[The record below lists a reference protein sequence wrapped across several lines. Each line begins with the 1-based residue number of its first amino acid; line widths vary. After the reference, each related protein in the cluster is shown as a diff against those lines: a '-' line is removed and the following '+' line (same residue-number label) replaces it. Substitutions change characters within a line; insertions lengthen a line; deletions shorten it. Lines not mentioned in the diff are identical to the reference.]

1 MYLTGI
7 LADHICSVSQVARP
21 ASIDE
26 TALRCILDLLGA
38 AIAGAAAKG
47 PIATRQSAEL
57 IFGPGTA
64 PIWMSARTAA
74 PVAAL
79 ICNAAA
85 ASALDLDDG
94 HRAARG
100 HPGACVIPTVLTLA
114 SQTNATGGALLSAI
128 IAGYDI
134 GVRIAAAQNLKGIPT
149 RQSGRW
155 AAFAAVGAAG
165 SLLGARPD
173 HVAQA
178 LAIAGVLA
186 PNQQANG
193 SSGYSR
199 LTGNDVK
206 EGIAWSAATG
216 LTAVHLARN
225 GHTGPADLFDHPS
238 YYDRERIVDRLGDR
252 WEIGDTYFKLYAC
265 CRYIHAPLDALFTI
279 MTEHALIAEEIT
291 SVTVDTFGW
300 ALRLGNKT
308 NPGNLVDIQYSLPY
322 CLAAAA
328 IEGPAALAPLD
339 VGLLGRSDLSRF
351 ADKVRMNADPELER
365 LFPHQ
370 TLARV
375 TVETAGGR
383 FQSPVAGPVG
393 DPARPLTFSA
403 LEEKFLGVT
412 RGIISPGQQE
422 ALVHGVLGLLSDD
435 GALLLHELGSAAP
448 ATRHDR

>member
-7 LADHICSVSQVARP
+7 LADHICSVTQAARP

-26 TALRCILDLLGA
+26 VAVRCILDLLGA
-38 AIAGAAAKG
+38 AIAGAGAKG
-47 PIATRQSAEL
+47 PAATRQSVQG

-64 PIWMSARTAA
+64 PIWMSGRTAS

-100 HPGACVIPTVLTLA
+100 HPGACVVPTVLTLA
-114 SQTNATGGALLSAI
+114 SQTKVTGSALLSAI

-134 GVRIAAAQNLKGIPT
+134 GVRIAAAQNLEGIPT

-155 AAFAAVGAAG
+155 AAFAAVAAAG
-165 SLLGARPD
+165 SLFGASTD

-193 SSGYSR
+193 SSGYSK

-206 EGIAWSAATG
+206 EGIAWGAATG
-216 LTAVHLARN
+216 LTALHLAMN
-225 GHTGPADLFDHPS
+225 GHTGPADLLDHPG
-238 YYDRERIVDRLGDR
+238 YYDRERILDRLGDHL
-252 WEIGDTYFKLYAC
+252 EIGETYFKLYAC
-265 CRYIHAPLDALFTI
+265 CRYIHAPLDALLTI
-279 MTEHALIAEEIT
+279 MTEHVLLAEEIT
-291 SVTVDTFGW
+291 SITVDTFGW

-308 NPGNLVDIQYSLPY
+308 SPENPVDIQYSLPY
-322 CLAAAA
+322 CLAVAA
-328 IEGPAALAPLD
+328 IDGPAALAP
-339 VGLLGRSDLSRF
+339 VGVTLLGRSDLSRF
-351 ADKVRMNADPELER
+351 AERVRLTTDPEIDR
-365 LFPHQ
+365 QFPDQ

-375 TVETAGGR
+375 TVDTLRGR
-383 FQSPVAGPVG
+383 FQSSLTGPVG
-393 DPARPLTFSA
+393 DPARPLTFGA
-403 LEEKFLGVT
+403 LEQKFLSVT
-412 RGIISPGQQE
+412 RGIISPAQQE
-422 ALVHGVLGLLSDD
+422 MLIGAVQRLLSDD
-435 GALLLHELGSAAP
+435 GALLLKALGSAHASP
-448 ATRHDR
+448 RLVV

>member
-7 LADHICSVSQVARP
+7 LADHICSVTQAARP

-26 TALRCILDLLGA
+26 MALRCILDLLGA
-38 AIAGAAAKG
+38 AIAGAAANG
-47 PIATRQSAEL
+47 PAATRQSVQD

-64 PIWMSARTAA
+64 PIWMSGRTAS

-114 SQTNATGGALLSAI
+114 SQTKVTGRALLSAI

-134 GVRIAAAQNLKGIPT
+134 GVRIAAAQNPDGIPT

-155 AAFAAVGAAG
+155 AAFAAVAAAG
-165 SLLGARPD
+165 SLFGASTD

-216 LTAVHLARN
+216 LTALHLAMN
-225 GHTGPADLFDHPS
+225 GHTGPADLLDHPG
-238 YYDRERIVDRLGDR
+238 YYDRERILDRLGDH
-252 WEIGDTYFKLYAC
+252 WEIGGTYFKLYAC
-265 CRYIHAPLDALFTI
+265 CRYIHAPVDALLAI
-279 MTEHALIAEEIT
+279 MIEHALVAEEIT
-291 SVTVDTFGW
+291 CVTVDTFGW

-308 NPGNLVDIQYSLPY
+308 NPENLVDIQYSLPY
-322 CLAAAA
+322 CLAVTA
-328 IEGPAALAPLD
+328 IHGPAALAPVD
-339 VGLLGRSDLSRF
+339 VRLLNRSDLSRF
-351 ADKVRMNADPELER
+351 AERVRIKADPEFDR

-375 TVETAGGR
+375 TVETTRGSFR
-383 FQSPVAGPVG
+383 SPVAGPVG
-393 DPARPLTFSA
+393 GPARPLAFGA
-403 LEEKFLGVT
+403 LGEKFLRVT
-412 RGIISPGQQE
+412 RGVISPRQQE
-422 ALVHGVLGLLSDD
+422 TLINAVLRLLSDD
-435 GALLLHELGSAAP
+435 GRLLLDELGS
-448 ATRHDR
+448 TRSSLRRER